1 MAEIKDIIAAIT
13 ALQTNLENA
22 PSEGPEALS
31 PKGFEMLEA
40 LQRTEKGTLAQQYVQ
55 GGTASFSDELAATF
69 DSWIGKVLGD
79 NSVTSIAEQLPQEGI
94 SAYEMNLA
102 QERRGMQNYAAE
114 NPLKSMGAQV
124 AGALTT
130 AVIPGLGYSAL
141 GRAGVQGVRQVP
153 TMGRAIGIGTAA
165 GAAEG
170 FGAGE
175 GGLGNRA
182 ASAAGGGAM
191 GGVMAPAGELARRGI
206 GSVARGVSAAIDTPQ
221 RFGRRTAQKMLRDA
235 LKDDGLGTT
244 DDAMEKFLE
253 ASGLPYTL
261 ADLGE
266 NPRALLDAAGV
277 MPGPGKSEAMNFLR
291 DRSKGKV
298 GRITGSLRRILGKR
312 GAFFEDYA
320 AMFAA
325 RSKVGN
331 KLYTLA
337 HKQDIKTTPDIL
349 DVLGAASARNA
360 LARASR
366 LAEIDKFK
374 LPNIVVRKG
383 KLLLDGEELEVG
395 QGINTKL
402 LHYIKMG
409 IDDEIDAARLTG
421 MGKTEKR
428 GLLKLKNRLLD
439 EIDGQNKAYRK
450 ARDFWAGESS
460 VIDAMEQGR
469 SILRQHP
476 EDLSLQMK
484 KWSKSEAEAYRNGA
498 MSAILDAVENSVE
511 DSNIARNL
519 LKTENKKKILRLTFA
534 PGEAGDKQFAE
545 FTRNLQKEIDMAD
558 TFGGVLGNS
567 RTAARQ
573 EAVARVR
580 EAVAEGSTPPS
591 SIFEAVTRIIRS
603 DISGVAESR
612 ERAVAQQLAKM
623 LTEADPKK
631 VERILSSLGKR
642 RLSAVL
648 PGITAMLARPVFN
661 PAALGLIGGQQGGPP
676 AQTIL
681 GPQATGLL
689 GAL

>member
-1 MAEIKDIIAAIT
+1 MAEIKDIVSAMT
-13 ALQTNLENA
+13 ALQGELEKAPVLNA
-22 PSEGPEALS
+22 
-31 PKGFEMLEA
+31 KGQEMLEA
-40 LQRTEKGTLAQQYVQ
+40 LQSTETGTLAQQYAQ
-55 GGTASFSDELAATF
+55 GATASFSDELAATF
-69 DSWIGKVLGD
+69 DSWIGKYFS
-79 NSVTSIAEQLPQEGI
+79 NNPIQSIAGKAGVAEDVSP
-94 SAYEMNLA
+94 YEMNLA

-114 NPLKSMGAQV
+114 NPLKSMGAQ
-124 AGALTT
+124 ATGALTT
-130 AVIPGLGYSAL
+130 AVIPGLGQSAL
-141 GRAGVQGVRQVP
+141 MRAGGQAVRQVP

-191 GGVMAPAGELARRGI
+191 GGVLAPAGELARRGI

-221 RFGRRTAQKMLRDA
+221 RFGRRTAQKMLREA
-235 LKDDGLGTT
+235 LQDDGLSTT

-261 ADLGE
+261 AELGE
-266 NPRALLDAAGV
+266 NPRALLDATGV
-277 MPGPGKSEAMNFLR
+277 MRGPGKSEAMKFLR
-291 DRSKGKV
+291 DRSRGKA
-298 GRITGSLRRILGKR
+298 GRITGSLRNILGKR

-325 RSKVGN
+325 RSEVGN

-337 HKQDIKTTPDIL
+337 HKQDIEVTPGIIS
-349 DVLGAASARNA
+349 VLGTTSAQNA
-360 LARASR
+360 VARAAR
-366 LAEIDKFK
+366 LAELDGVK
-374 LPNIVVRKG
+374 LPNIIVRKG
-383 KLLLDGEELEVG
+383 KLLLDGEEVKAV
-395 QGINTKL
+395 NTRF

-409 IDDEIDAARLTG
+409 LDDEIGDVFTSGIGASER
-421 MGKTEKR
+421 R
-428 GLLKLKNRLLD
+428 GLTALKNRFLD

-476 EDLSLQMK
+476 EDLSLQMQ

-498 MSAILDAVENSVE
+498 MSAIIDAVENSVE
-511 DSNIARNL
+511 DANIARDL
-519 LKTENKKKILRLTFA
+519 LKSVKKKKLLRLTFE

-573 EAVARVR
+573 KSVDRIR

-612 ERAVAQQLAKM
+612 ERAVASELAKM

-648 PGITAMLARPVFN
+648 PGITAMLARPVFD